1 MALWGSCGHLGP
13 TAKGPGRAQTK
24 GSGGNPQKLS
34 CVRFKKKNGGEPF
47 NLKRQRDS
55 ILEIH
60 SFTVAK
66 WRRMLGSIR
75 QTLIF
80 TFMPLLPSF
89 GTLGK
94 WFQSSILMCKMR
106 TTLHTSKGCFKE
118 TQRKVPSVHRGSKN
132 VGYCFPFIEQT
143 FIEYAGHLLGMTEMK
158 KSRFLPWKTPKSISQ
173 PPLPATHSFR
183 YPIWAPGDPQRW
195 CAARPRTPL
204 QVSWSQRPHPGLLI
218 QGQASSL
225 NEERKSCSASGTAEL
240 VQE

>member
-1 MALWGSCGHLGP
+1 MRELWAS
-13 TAKGPGRAQTK
+13 RAHCKRPRK
-24 GSGGNPQKLS
+24 GSDQRLRRKPAKTVIRTVL
-34 CVRFKKKNGGEPF
+34 KKNGGEPF

-80 TFMPLLPSF
+80 TLMPLLPSF

-94 WFQSSILMCKMR
+94 WFQSSILTCKMR

-132 VGYCFPFIEQT
+132 VGYCFSFIEQT

-183 YPIWAPGDPQRW
+183 YPI
-195 CAARPRTPL
+195 
-204 QVSWSQRPHPGLLI
+204 
-218 QGQASSL
+218 
-225 NEERKSCSASGTAEL
+225 
-240 VQE
+240 